1 MSNEQ
6 NPDVN
11 DSENKIADD
20 IISNIT
26 NFAQASGKKIQEK
39 VNDNNDGNE
48 NDSDSLIEDIKK
60 QGLEALQTIIK
71 EIIGNI
77 SDNKAEINSHLNPA
91 ESNQTFSLSLN
102 PIDIQFQ
109 RDDKHTKITFVI
121 KKELD
126 LKYLKFSNFTLTY
139 ECTKD
144 EEDFNVITQLLATFI
159 ADIKGVTLTISGFGI
174 KVEPQKTSFIR
185 PAGIGVSIDIG
196 PVKGTGA
203 INWDDD
209 KQRFSS
215 MVGLNILEKFKI
227 SSLIAFTT
235 GNGSDPASFLGV
247 VNTELGS
254 GIPIGMGFSI
264 TGIGGSLGVER
275 GLDVDN
281 LTTAV
286 YDGSLPTILFVKE
299 IEKNFDRVLANI
311 DKYYPIRNGQMYFG
325 ILAQISW
332 KEILTADVGLFIQAP
347 DPVTI
352 VLAGVIKVHISDSS
366 ESLLVIK
373 ADFIGGIQFDKGI
386 FFDASLYDSKIVG
399 IDLLGDTAMRIYW
412 GGQTKGFIL
421 TVGGFHPQYKPESGF
436 NLPDL
441 KRVGL
446 KLDYKIVNF
455 SLDAYFAITS
465 NTVQFGTS
473 MFLRIGWEKFG
484 LTGNAAFNALFQFN
498 PFMFTVDMSAGLA
511 VKIGSLTLFS
521 ISLAFELSGPAQ
533 WHAKGSASFWFLLL
547 EINVDFDYTWGKK
560 QVTSDKTSI
569 DIFPLF
575 SIEFDRQTNWSVI
588 SSDLTDNMVT
598 LQKFPESDLIVST
611 NDTIIFN
618 QSTIPLN
625 RPMDCYGESSIS
637 DFKEMDLNGIYIGED
652 PFFFENE
659 TASFAPSL
667 IQNMDKKSDSEKLS
681 MASYENMDSGFKI
694 TGNGE
699 IEIKGTLLREEDKN
713 LQIEPI
719 KEDSNEFRHW
729 KAANKSTK
737 KTDIYSSLMKISSLT
752 KEMLNNINEINK
764 KNQDSSNNSTTTKNN
779 KFNIQNRLSVLRER
793 KQSWSSEN
801 NQNRESILKTSYR
814 RNTTGIERFIKQVDQ
829 LIKIDSLNLK
839 YSNAITFQ
847 NNGSYKVK
855 LALYWR
861 TPDNPE
867 KMGSFHSKVLA
878 KGEGIRIDLKRMLSL
893 RDFTE
898 VHLEV
903 EIVGNNTPLHISKQL
918 IVIRSSA
925 DTYCSTYGTKWNPK
939 LSLN

>member
-6 NPDVN
+6 NPEVN
-11 DSENKIADD
+11 DSENKIAED
-20 IISNIT
+20 ISNNIGI
-26 NFAQASGKKIQEK
+26 FLESSCKKIQEK
-39 VNDNNDGNE
+39 VNVNNDGNE
-48 NDSDSLIEDIKK
+48 NDSDSLIEDIKN
-60 QGLEALQTIIK
+60 QGLEALQKIIR
-71 EIIGNI
+71 EIIGKI
-77 SDNKAEINSHLNPA
+77 SENKVQIDRRLSPA

-185 PAGIGVSIDIG
+185 PDGIGVSIDIG

-352 VLAGVIKVHISDSS
+352 VLTGVIKVHISDSS

-421 TVGGFHPQYKPESGF
+421 TAGGFHPQYTPESGF
-436 NLPDL
+436 NLPNL
-441 KRVGL
+441 KRVGM

-455 SLDAYFAITS
+455 SLDSYFAITS

-484 LTGNAAFNALFQFN
+484 LTGSTSFNALFQFN
-498 PFMFTVDMSAGLA
+498 PFAFTVDMSAGLA
-511 VKIGSLTLFS
+511 VKIGSCTICS
-521 ISLAFELSGPAQ
+521 VELAFELSGPAQ
-533 WHAKGSASFWFLLL
+533 WHAKGKASFWVLL
-547 EINVDFDYTWGKK
+547 IKIKVSFNYTWGKK
-560 QVTSDKTSI
+560 QVTSDTTTI
-569 DIFPLF
+569 DVLPLF
-575 SIEFDRQTNWSVI
+575 RDEFMRDSNWTVI

-598 LQKFPESDLIVST
+598 LQKPNKNDLIVMPS
-611 NDTIIFN
+611 DILVFN
-618 QSTIPLN
+618 QSTVPLKEE
-625 RPMDCYGESSIS
+625 MQCYGEKEISGLNKLEPTFSI
-637 DFKEMDLNGIYIGED
+637 ED
-652 PFFFENE
+652 QSIDCNE
-659 TASFAPSL
+659 KASFAPSL
-667 IQNMDKKSDSEKLS
+667 IKKMSDSEKLTS
-681 MASYENMDSGFKI
+681 PSYVEFNSGFKI
-694 TGNGE
+694 TNDNGEFDLGTPQSHSQKPIKKFKPSYNNDENEDEEYGE
-699 IEIKGTLLREEDKN
+699 IEEDSEEYINWIELANKEEETIKASPASKQISDEVGGEVLKTGRDMFSICQRLNLKHKNRSQRNNQKQLEQEDK
-713 LQIEPI
+713 IDVGTI
-719 KEDSNEFRHW
+719 
-729 KAANKSTK
+729 STRA
-737 KTDIYSSLMKISSLT
+737 SLRRTSIG
-752 KEMLNNINEINK
+752 IN
-764 KNQDSSNNSTTTKNN
+764 
-779 KFNIQNRLSVLRER
+779 
-793 KQSWSSEN
+793 
-801 NQNRESILKTSYR
+801 
-814 RNTTGIERFIKQVDQ
+814 RFIKQMDQ
-829 LIKIDSLNLK
+829 SLHRKIDLD
-839 YSNAITFQ
+839 Y
-847 NNGSYKVK
+847 
-855 LALYWR
+855 
-861 TPDNPE
+861 
-867 KMGSFHSKVLA
+867 
-878 KGEGIRIDLKRMLSL
+878 
-893 RDFTE
+893 
-898 VHLEV
+898 
-903 EIVGNNTPLHISKQL
+903 
-918 IVIRSSA
+918 
-925 DTYCSTYGTKWNPK
+925 
-939 LSLN
+939 